1 MADENTTAAGRNA
14 TGRRIADGLTMPLL
28 GLGVWQ
34 AAEGAQTSRAVGW
47 ALQAGYRHIDT
58 AQAYGNE
65 RSVGEALGAS
75 GVPREEVFLTTK
87 FRPGRRDPERELEA
101 SLQRLGVDQ
110 VDLYLVHWP
119 QGGPTRAWAGMERAV
134 QHGLA
139 KAIGV
144 SNFAADDLDAVL
156 AVATIAPAVDQVQ
169 FSPFQFRRGLL
180 AACQQR
186 GIVLEAYSPLT
197 HGRDLTHPTITQ
209 IASRLHRTPAQ
220 VLLRWAIERGIPV
233 IPKSVRRERIVE
245 NAQVFDFA
253 LGDDDLRALGA
264 LDRTR
269 GSDRALER
277 PWW

>member
-1 MADENTTAAGRNA
+1 MADEDTTAADSNS
-14 TGRRIADGLTMPLL
+14 TGRRIADGLMMPLL

-34 AAEGAQTSRAVGW
+34 AAAGAQTSRAVGW

-75 GVPREEVFLTTK
+75 GVAREDVFLTTK
-87 FRPGRRDPERELEA
+87 FRPGSRDPERELGA
-101 SLQRLGVDQ
+101 SLRRLGVDQ

-119 QGGPTRAWAGMERAV
+119 QGGPTRAWAGMERAAR
-134 QHGLA
+134 HGLA

-156 AVATIAPAVDQVQ
+156 AVATIAPAVNQVQ

-186 GIVLEAYSPLT
+186 GVVLEAYSPLT
-197 HGRDLTHPTITQ
+197 HGRDLAHPTVTRV
-209 IASRLHRTPAQ
+209 ASRLHRTPAQ
-220 VLLRWAIERGIPV
+220 VLLRWAVQRAIPV
-233 IPKSVRRERIVE
+233 IPKSVRRERITE
-245 NAQVFDFA
+245 NARVFDFA
-253 LGDDDLRALGA
+253 LGDEDLRALDA
-264 LDRTR
+264 LDRT
-269 GSDRALER
+269 GGTDRALER

>member
-1 MADENTTAAGRNA
+1 MADEDTTTADSNS

-34 AAEGAQTSRAVGW
+34 AAEGTQTSRAVGW

-75 GVPREEVFLTTK
+75 GVPREDVFLTTK
-87 FRPGRRDPERELEA
+87 FRPGRSDPERELEA

-119 QGGPTRAWAGMERAV
+119 QGGPTRAWAGMERTV
-134 QHGLA
+134 RHGLA

-144 SNFAADDLDAVL
+144 SNFAAADLDAVL
-156 AVATIAPAVDQVQ
+156 AVATVAPAVNQVQ

-197 HGRDLTHPTITQ
+197 HGRNLAHPTVTQ

-220 VLLRWAIERGIPV
+220 VLLRWAIQRGIPV
-233 IPKSVRRERIVE
+233 IPKSVRRERITE
-245 NAQVFDFA
+245 NAGVFDFA
-253 LGDDDLRALGA
+253 LGDDDLRALDA
-264 LDRTR
+264 LDRT
-269 GSDRALER
+269 GGTDRALER